1 MIAGPIFAA
10 TGSRLR
16 AIGMSFASGMS
27 EPLGALVA
35 VALVRLGG
43 AKVDAEALH
52 MLLAAV
58 GGLMGAVCVI
68 NLLPEASQYNAP
80 VHKWGGVV
88 VGALLIAA
96 VGALLEE

>member
-1 MIAGPIFAA
+1 ME
-10 TGSRLR
+10 RRHKL
-16 AIGMSFASGMS
+16 
-27 EPLGALVA
+27 L
-35 VALVRLGG
+35 LVRHMLQ
-43 AKVDAEALH
+43 ALH

>member
-1 MIAGPIFAA
+1 
-10 TGSRLR
+10 
-16 AIGMSFASGMS
+16 MSFASGMS

-68 NLLPEASQYNAP
+68 LS
-80 VHKWGGVV
+80 
-88 VGALLIAA
+88 LIHI
-96 VGALLEE
+96 